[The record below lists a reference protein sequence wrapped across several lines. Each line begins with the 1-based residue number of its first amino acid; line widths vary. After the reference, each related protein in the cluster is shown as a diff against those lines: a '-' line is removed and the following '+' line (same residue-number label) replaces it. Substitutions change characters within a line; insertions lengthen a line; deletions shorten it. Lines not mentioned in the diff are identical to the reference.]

1 MRLVIEGFGKFIGK
15 ENELIV
21 VKEKGKVVKRA
32 KPDELRQVVIAG
44 KTSISSDAINLML
57 KNAVDVVFIDRY
69 GEVIGRLMHPF
80 VGTVKTRREQYL
92 AYNDERSVT
101 LAKEFVLAK
110 LKNQIS
116 VLINLAKARKDSRP
130 EVAEKLMSAKDEIK
144 SSITKLKDVS
154 GDKIDDVREE
164 IFGIEGNASQ
174 AYWNGLS
181 LIFPPE
187 YGFKGR
193 RGLEPGQTRYAQDII
208 NAMLNY
214 GYAILHS
221 ECIRAVELA
230 GLDPYAG
237 FLHADRSGRTSIA
250 LDLMEEFRQQ
260 IVDRAVVKLIS
271 YRQVKATECKMKN
284 FVCILNDSARRTLLR
299 EVLKRL
305 ETKTQYMGKN
315 LSYSSIILQQARR
328 IVSFLRNEK
337 KYYSG
342 FWQGW

>member
-1 MRLVIEGFGKFIGK
+1 MRLVVDGFGKYIGR

-21 VKEKGKVVKRA
+21 VKEKGKVVRRV
-32 KPDELRQVVIAG
+32 KPDELKQIIIAG
-44 KTSISSDAINLML
+44 KASLSSDAVKIML
-57 KNAVDVVFIDRY
+57 KNAVDVAFIDRR

-80 VGTVKTRREQYL
+80 VGTAKTRREQYL

-101 LAKEFVLAK
+101 LAKEFVNAK
-110 LKNQIS
+110 LRNQIS
-116 VLINLAKARKDSRP
+116 VLSNLAKARKDSNP
-130 EVAEKLMSAKDEIK
+130 ELAERLMDAREEIK
-144 SSITKLKDVS
+144 LSINTLGEVS
-154 GDKIDDVREE
+154 GSKIEDVREE
-164 IFGIEGNASQ
+164 ILGIEGSASQ
-174 AYWNGLS
+174 EYWNSLS
-181 LIFPPE
+181 LIFPPD

-193 RGLEPGQTRYAQDII
+193 RGLEAGQTRYAQDII

-260 IVDRAVVKLIS
+260 IVDRAVIKLIS
-271 YRQVKATECKMKN
+271 YRQIKAAECEMKN
-284 FVCILNDSARRTLLR
+284 FVCMLNDSARKTLLG
-299 EVLKRL
+299 EVLKRF
-305 ETKTQYMGKN
+305 ETKTQHMGRN

-328 IVSFLRNEK
+328 IASFLRGER
-337 KYYSG
+337 KYRG
-342 FWQGW
+342 FWQRW